1 VGAIRSR
8 GHLNAAVLHVMM
20 DKDGP
25 TRKVIMIARGAEMKI
40 ARFKV
45 IQAVVLAAA
54 ATIIIHDEDIKT
66 FYSLKTI
73 YKLYMLLEI
82 IFF

>member
-1 VGAIRSR
+1 
-8 GHLNAAVLHVMM
+8 M

-45 IQAVVLAAA
+45 ILAVVLAA

-73 YKLYMLLEI
+73 YK
-82 IFF
+82 FFIK